1 MRAVVQRVSSA
12 SVVVDGK
19 TTGSIDLGFLIL
31 LGVEQADTD
40 EDVTWLANK
49 ILALRVF
56 GDEEGKMNKDIADVE
71 GNVLV
76 VSQFTLHA
84 KYKKGNRP
92 SFIRAAEPSYADRLY
107 IQFSDLLA
115 ERLGKPAQRGVFGA
129 HMDVHLTNDGPVT
142 MIMDTKNKE

>member
-1 MRAVVQRVSSA
+1 MRAIVQRVSSA
-12 SVVVDGK
+12 SVTVDETIVGK
-19 TTGSIDLGFLIL
+19 IDLGYLIL

-40 EDVTWLANK
+40 EDLDWLVNK
-49 ILALRVF
+49 ILALRIF
-56 GDEEGKMNKDIADVE
+56 SDEEGKMNKDIRDVE

-92 SFIRAAEPSYADRLY
+92 SFIRAAEPSYAAEQY
-107 IQFSDLLA
+107 TAFCDLIS
-115 ERLGKPAQRGVFGA
+115 ERLGRTAETGVFGA
-129 HMDVHLTNDGPVT
+129 HMDVHLVNDGPVT